1 MYERDSQVLFQSQRH
16 ERRIA
21 AQQRQKTSKKVVIIQ
36 DDEDSNSLEET
47 FDLVENQEQDE
58 DWRQYLS
65 DSRTA

>member
-21 AQQRQKTSKKVVIIQ
+21 AQQRQKTSKKVIFIQ
-36 DDEDSNSLEET
+36 DDEDCNSLEENL
-47 FDLVENQEQDE
+47 DLADNQEQDE

-65 DSRTA
+65 NS